1 MKIREN
7 LTNYGVMV
15 AQPVFDEAGA
25 FLGKNGIPIFGVADA
40 RSLDHKAPEGFRP
53 SDFLPNAKTVMVMAR
68 PLPLTVFYAPRNN
81 RVYSF
86 YTSSFHASRLP
97 PHFPGSRADSKAV

>member
-1 MKIREN
+1 M
-7 LTNYGVMV
+7 

-40 RSLDHKAPEGFRP
+40 RRLGHKAPEGFRP

-68 PLPLTVFYAPRNN
+68 PLPLTVF
-81 RVYSF
+81 
-86 YTSSFHASRLP
+86 
-97 PHFPGSRADSKAV
+97 